1 MLYFKPFF
9 FGGGGGVFATLNTK
23 WGILHFDKAEDQN
36 QIRTSSW
43 PQMVNKPSRIRPH
56 EGLQLWLIN
65 TVSHLSVTNN

>member
-9 FGGGGGVFATLNTK
+9 FGGGG
-23 WGILHFDKAEDQN
+23 GILHFDKAEDQN